1 MLKSP
6 AANEPTCPFA
16 IPGLAARAVT
26 SATRIALFHSI
37 WICANDFGHTE
48 LTSDIPLILLYPT
61 LFAAGASLFAR
72 ILFPKTSAGRFINLT
87 QKAFE
92 TSETLLLAIV
102 EDFFDKDASDDELE
116 APRARN
122 VPTLRRQ
129 LLAQSTELPKA
140 FAQASYEVSLSRYH
154 PHHLRPFIT
163 TIRELG
169 QHLAAGTSYFTGSS
183 PSETTAAGRASFEGR
198 ARSRAAFEKPTR
210 RFITSMIA
218 AFSVVHRTLAGEDV
232 GALILDTQ
240 ARLREQRSVFIHESD
255 RQLDAAIERWEAN
268 TQAKSNRSSDN
279 ASPQLDKD
287 LLLLSLF
294 NYKCLEVRFPL
305 FQPQRKAL
313 SLTHRVIHPLQ
324 VAQTLEDVLDLTF
337 ALSST
342 ARASRSIHLP
352 RLSRQWLGSNSVTAR
367 WDETARDQSGGMTLA
382 GCIRKVYQT
391 DQ

>member
-1 MLKSP
+1 
-6 AANEPTCPFA
+6 
-16 IPGLAARAVT
+16 VT

-48 LTSDIPLILLYPT
+48 LTADVPLILLYPT
-61 LFAAGASLFAR
+61 LFAAGASLLAR

-102 EDFFDKDASDDELE
+102 EDFFDRDASEDELE

-122 VPTLRRQ
+122 VPALRRQ

-198 ARSRAAFEKPTR
+198 AQSRVAFEKPTR
-210 RFITSMIA
+210 KFIGSMIA
-218 AFSVVHRTLAGEDV
+218 AFGVVQRTLAGEDV
-232 GALILDTQ
+232 GPLILDTQ
-240 ARLREQRSVFIHESD
+240 ARLREQRSVFIRESD
-255 RQLDAAIERWEAN
+255 RQLDKAIERWEAH
-268 TQAKSNRSSDN
+268 TKASSDGLDEKG
-279 ASPQLDKD
+279 SPQLDKD

-294 NYKCLEVRFPL
+294 NYKCLEVRGGLLLLGPS
-305 FQPQRKAL
+305 KG
-313 SLTHRVIHPLQ
+313 
-324 VAQTLEDVLDLTF
+324 
-337 ALSST
+337 
-342 ARASRSIHLP
+342 ARADRFGLASQTGCTNARGCARSDVCAQLDGPKLTIDPPSAALAP
-352 RLSRQWLGSNSVTAR
+352 VARLQLGDRPLGRDGSGSERRCAPLAQAWLAS
-367 WDETARDQSGGMTLA
+367 
-382 GCIRKVYQT
+382 
-391 DQ
+391 